1 MAVPVN
7 SQPQNTRIF
16 PRTPHNYP
24 PIRPRTANYAVLRP
38 CHTIPV
44 RVIRPVRSATGTTP
58 AVSLLPLSL
67 VLSSSSLPKLCLSFW
82 VSFFFS
88 FLPYTFK
95 CSTRDYIPFYI
106 LYFPPSSFLLF
117 LFVYSLCS
125 CACSYNPRILFH
137 LAHHPTTF
145 PPFPPLLVL
154 CDLAPLS
161 LSLSFRP
168 LTDTPLKNTEYLTTI
183 IVISTVSKR
192 TED

>member
-1 MAVPVN
+1 MPVN

-24 PIRPRTANYAVLRP
+24 PPYALVP
-38 CHTIPV
+38 PITPYYG
-44 RVIRPVRSATGTTP
+44 RVIPFRYESFGRSGAPQGPRPP
-58 AVSLLPLSL
+58 FLFSLFLSFSLPL
-67 VLSSSSLPKLCLSFW
+67 LCLNSAFP
-82 VSFFFS
+82 SGSLFS
-88 FLPYTFK
+88 FLSFLTLSSK

-106 LYFPPSSFLLF
+106 LYSPPSSFLLF

-145 PPFPPLLVL
+145 PPFPPCSC

-168 LTDTPLKNTEYLTTI
+168 LTDTPLKSTEYLTTI